1 MSVKVSKGSHD
12 VTPMYVLKST
22 VRDNFE
28 LPTSSS
34 MLGRRIISGSKRVH
48 KEPTKRRR
56 YSESRPKFTANP
68 SVNIETQPIV
78 WEKAESDMFNLL
90 GLKGVN
96 RRTNTYVAAFI
107 SCWLC
112 TFVLPDSE
120 ERLIRP
126 STFEIAVLMAC
137 GHTFSLAV
145 PVLSSIYRGLNA
157 IASAPKP
164 AYSKTFFPAHYL
176 YGWLAYYFN
185 THHDADPVPPGPW
198 MVIYSG
204 AQGSKF
210 FNGDDA
216 HSLIHAGASINV
228 TSSCVPATSFML
240 NLTPHIDLH
249 DSLAI
254 AKYYTGLLRRDVQE
268 RQVSYYEAL
277 RYWTLLLF
285 TESQSRVFTPCQSL
299 DWKNLVTSE
308 FASWW
313 PKVSIGDL
321 RKNHPDNRSNKPTAD
336 RHGSINGADT
346 SDTESDVNFKHKRN
360 GKRKSTSQAQGV
372 GASSF
377 TEFFDNIPNSPFL
390 PTDLHLDGDIDL
402 DAGIQDI
409 VDDNRVVEGDTHPP
423 TRKGKE
429 LRVAQDSTH
438 VDQAKETHPICLSSS
453 TRSERSIQGPH
464 SLEVASRA
472 LDIHSNDVNASDDAI
487 KGDHIPTTS
496 SNTFCPGPNS
506 STIFT
511 NAIRSIGAGYLTMLQ
526 QSPFSEIE
534 EKYAEARM
542 VYKGIQNLKGDPRPL
557 KHKVD
562 SYFWSVK
569 TYLALEAEVAGRQ
582 RSEQV
587 EHDMRAQSELLKQ
600 AESDFVK
607 EQEKQKLLE
616 EHDATVTKRVSDLEA
631 ELQKACE
638 EKVHLSDE
646 LAANKTRLMSYEEQI
661 KAVKQTLD
669 ELAAT
674 PSLSTDEISQLE
686 QHRVNLLELQSA
698 IKPFEWMD

>member
-1 MSVKVSKGSHD
+1 
-12 VTPMYVLKST
+12 
-22 VRDNFE
+22 
-28 LPTSSS
+28 
-34 MLGRRIISGSKRVH
+34 
-48 KEPTKRRR
+48 
-56 YSESRPKFTANP
+56 
-68 SVNIETQPIV
+68 
-78 WEKAESDMFNLL
+78 MFDLL
-90 GLKGVN
+90 GLKVVN
-96 RRTNTYVAAFI
+96 RRTYTYVAAFI
-107 SCWLC
+107 SCCLC
-112 TFVLPDSE
+112 TFVLPDSG
-120 ERLIRP
+120 ERLIGP
-126 STFEIAVLMAC
+126 GTFEMDVLMAC
-137 GHTFSLAV
+137 GHTFSLEV
-145 PVLSSIYRGLNA
+145 PVLSSIYCGLNA

-185 THHDADPVPPGPW
+185 THHDADPVPPDLW

-228 TSSCVPATSFML
+228 GCTML
-240 NLTPHIDLH
+240 NKNKHDILH
-249 DSLAI
+249 DDGQLDPVKFSYMVSLRSGYLVLRSCDKFHVEPYSPHRFARQFG
-254 AKYYTGLLRRDVQE
+254 YYQDYTGLLRRDVQE

-285 TESQSRVFTPCQSL
+285 IESQSCVFTPCQSL

-313 PKVSIGDL
+313 PKVSIEDL
-321 RKNHPDNRSNKPTAD
+321 RKNVEVLCSSTLTDTSKYKHGPRHNDGKRLDPPKDDGLRLRGTPNNRNNKPTAD
-336 RHGSINGADT
+336 RHGFINGADT
-346 SDTESDVNFKHKRN
+346 SDTESDVYYKHKRN
-360 GKRKSTSQAQGV
+360 RKRKSTFQAQGV

-377 TEFFDNIPNSPFL
+377 AEFFDNTPNSPFL
-390 PTDLHLDGDIDL
+390 PTDLHLDGDVDL

-409 VDDNRVVEGDTHPP
+409 VDGNRVVEGDTHPP

-429 LRVAQDSTH
+429 LRVAKDSTH
-438 VDQAKETHPICLSSS
+438 GDQSKETHPIFLSSS
-453 TRSERSIQGPH
+453 TRSERSFQGPH

-472 LDIHSNDVNASDDAI
+472 LDIHPNDVNASDDAI

-496 SNTFCPGPNS
+496 SNTFRPRPNS